1 MKESYILTITKG
13 KAEKKIT
20 IYANDNNHAVAQ
32 AEDISRALDAEKF
45 QVSYGDESK
54 TLLSCLFKKLAF
66 NNFKYDQCDE
76 WTGSHTNETPCL
88 YLFKK
93 RLYVRNIILKY
104 LDIPKD
110 DCVTKLTCK
119 NTKCTNPYH
128 FCYVPQKNS
137 KISGADRGLAVAYLS
152 QGASVSQVASA
163 LNVHRSTIYRNL
175 KHECFHPRSASNGN
189 GSGR

>member
-1 MKESYILTITKG
+1 VKESYILTIAKDVT
-13 KAEKKIT
+13 EKKIT

-54 TLLSCLFKKLAF
+54 TLLSSLFKKLAF
-66 NNFKYDQCDE
+66 NNFRYDQCDE

-88 YLFKK
+88 YIFKK

-119 NTKCTNPYH
+119 NIKCINPYH
-128 FCYVPQKNS
+128 YCYVSQKNS

-152 QGASVSQVASA
+152 QGASVLQVASA

-175 KHECFHPRSASNGN
+175 KHECFHSRSSSKGD
-189 GSGR
+189 SSRR

>member
-1 MKESYILTITKG
+1 MKESYILTIAKDVT
-13 KAEKKIT
+13 EKKIT

-54 TLLSCLFKKLAF
+54 TLLSSLFKKLAF
-66 NNFKYDQCDE
+66 NNFRYDQCDE

-88 YLFKK
+88 YIFKK

-119 NTKCTNPYH
+119 NIKCINPYH
-128 FCYVPQKNS
+128 YCYVSQKNS

-152 QGASVSQVASA
+152 QGASVSQIASA
-163 LNVHRSTIYRNL
+163 LNVHRSTIYRNIKL
-175 KHECFHPRSASNGN
+175 RDNEKS
-189 GSGR
+189 